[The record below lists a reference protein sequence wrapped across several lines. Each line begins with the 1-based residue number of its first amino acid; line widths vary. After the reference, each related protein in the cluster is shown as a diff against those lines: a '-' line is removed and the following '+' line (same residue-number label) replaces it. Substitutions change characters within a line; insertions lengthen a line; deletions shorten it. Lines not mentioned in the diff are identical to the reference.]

1 MRKILPLLLGSVLFL
16 AACISVSVE
25 TDETRQPVFV
35 TSTLIPTKAGFVP
48 ATLTPKP
55 RITAEPV
62 RSTTLPSSC
71 KDSAVLLRDVTIPD
85 GTRMQAGENFTKTW
99 EFRNTGTCPWVNYL
113 LKFAAGDAM
122 GAPLSATIQNTSPG
136 NSVLVSVDLTAPVAD
151 GGYTAYFTLNDP
163 SGRDVPIG
171 TEKTFWVKI
180 VVGENLRQATTS
192 SNLSTPYVPKGGNS
206 NCAYTPNG
214 GYVQQLIALINQAR
228 ADAGLPALTINE
240 QLTAAAQGHSAD
252 MACNNFLGH
261 TGSDG
266 SWIGKRLIR
275 AGYSSYNYV
284 EIIAIGTPQDA
295 IRQWRAD
302 PPHWEAVL
310 DSNVT
315 EFGVGYAY
323 YADSDFGGYFTVDLG
338 RP

>member
-1 MRKILPLLLGSVLFL
+1 MHKILLPLLGSVLFL

-25 TDETRQPVFV
+25 MDETRQPVFV
-35 TSTLIPTKAGFVP
+35 TATLIPTKAGFVP
-48 ATLTPKP
+48 PTLTPKT
-55 RITAEPV
+55 RITSEPV
-62 RSTTLPSSC
+62 SSATLPSSC
-71 KDSAVLLRDVTIPD
+71 KDSAVLLRDVTVPD

-113 LKFAAGDAM
+113 LKFAAGDDM
-122 GAPLSATIQNTSPG
+122 GAPLSAPIQDTSPG
-136 NSVLVSVDLTAPVAD
+136 NSVLVGVNLTAPLSD
-151 GGYTAYFTLNDP
+151 GGYTAYFTLNEP

-180 VVGENLRQATTS
+180 VVGEILPQATTS
-192 SNLSTPYVPKGGNS
+192 GSLSTPYVPKGGNS
-206 NCAYTPNG
+206 NCAYTSNG
-214 GYVQQLIALINQAR
+214 GYVQQLIASINQAR
-228 ADAGLPALTINE
+228 ADAQLPALTINE

-266 SWIGKRLIR
+266 SYIGNRILK
-275 AGYSSYNYV
+275 AGYTPAGYM

-295 IRQWRAD
+295 MRQWRAD
-302 PPHWEAVL
+302 QPHWDVVL
-310 DSNVT
+310 NPGLA

-323 YADSDFGGYFTVDLG
+323 YASSDFGGYFTVDLG
-338 RP
+338 TR